1 MRARANKHGLVKAKE
16 IRLVADKKSYQV
28 GETAH
33 VLVMTGMPETYLLV
47 TTEARTIQ
55 SKRVIHATSA
65 TPTIDVPILADHQPN
80 VFVSVSFLRDNSFYQ
95 SNKNIKVPAV
105 QQKLQIEIQPSKKQF
120 APGQDANLHSSRP

>member
-1 MRARANKHGLVKAKE
+1 MKAKE

-65 TPTIDVPILADHQPN
+65 TPTIDVPILSRPPTKRIRFR
-80 VFVSVSFLRDNSFYQ
+80 FVSARQQFLS
-95 SNKNIKVPAV
+95 IK
-105 QQKLQIEIQPSKKQF
+105 QKY
-120 APGQDANLHSSRP
+120 